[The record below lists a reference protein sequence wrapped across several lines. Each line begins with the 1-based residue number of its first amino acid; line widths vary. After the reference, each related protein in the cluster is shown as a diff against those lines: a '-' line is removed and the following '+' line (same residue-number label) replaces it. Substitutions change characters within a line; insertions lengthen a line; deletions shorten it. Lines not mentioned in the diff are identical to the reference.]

1 MFRHKNHA
9 AEDAKKIKGAPVA
22 TEKIEVDAKE
32 VEVKIKEKD
41 TSPSALRELLE
52 KNLKWSQIIYEQN
65 RKINSKL
72 FWYAFAGWIRVF
84 IIIVPLVLAAIYLP
98 PYVSQIWGQYQNLL
112 GQTNILSNGVSSNT
126 LEKFLQLLPLDVAKQ
141 EQVKTI
147 LK

>member
-9 AEDAKKIKGAPVA
+9 VEDAKKIIKEAPVA
-22 TEKIEVDAKE
+22 T
-32 VEVKIKEKD
+32 EKD
-41 TSPSALRELLE
+41 TSPSALRELME

-72 FWYAFAGWIRVF
+72 FWHAFAGWVRVF
-84 IIIVPLVLAAIYLP
+84 IIIVPLILAAIYLP
-98 PYVSQIWGQYQNLL
+98 PYVSKIWNQYQNLL